1 MIKSPSTTQTRNAGF
16 RAMLCLGMLF
26 VWMMLVF
33 LGMVLVMLL
42 HLVLGK
48 TLLVLLMVML
58 FLWLMH
64 SQYKQHRLSIDRINK
79 AQEETK

>member
-1 MIKSPSTTQTRNAGF
+1 
-16 RAMLCLGMLF
+16 
-26 VWMMLVF
+26 VF

-64 SQYKQHRLSIDRINK
+64 GQYKQHRLSIDRINK
-79 AQEETK
+79 AHGEAE